1 VIRRRLAGLAVFL
14 VLWEAVGRSGVVAGG
29 VMPPASVVLVRFFA
43 LFADR
48 EFLTNAAS
56 TMLAWPI
63 ALGLASAI
71 AIPLGMVL
79 GRFRPLRLSIG
90 PVVEFLRPLPTVALI
105 PLVTLVLGGGA
116 QTKIALAVFASAWPI
131 LFNTMYAVAEID
143 RQLLETA
150 RAFRIG
156 PVRLASGVILPAV
169 APFALTGVR
178 LSAAVA
184 LIVLVSTEYVSPG
197 LGIGHFVY
205 HWGTTSL
212 RMDIVLAATVF
223 VGLAGYLVNS
233 GLLSAQRRWLG
244 WAATGGAI

>member
-1 VIRRRLAGLAVFL
+1 MAVFL
-14 VLWEAVGRSGVVAGG
+14 VLWEVVGRSGVVTTG
-29 VMPPASVVLVRFFA
+29 VVPPASVVLARFFA

-56 TMLAWPI
+56 TMLSWPI

-71 AIPLGMVL
+71 AIPLGVVL
-79 GRFRPLRLSIG
+79 GRFRPLRLSVG

-105 PLVTLVLGGGA
+105 PLVTLVLGSGA

-156 PVRLASGVILPAV
+156 PVWLASGVILPAV
-169 APFALTGVR
+169 APFALTGIR

-197 LGIGHFVY
+197 PGVGHFVY

-212 RMDIVLAATVF
+212 RMDVVLAATVF
-223 VGLAGYLVNS
+223 IGLAGYLVNM

>member
-1 VIRRRLAGLAVFL
+1 MIGRSVAGLAGFL
-14 VLWEAVGRSGVVAGG
+14 ALWEVAGRSGVVKAG
-29 VMPPASVVLVRFFA
+29 VLPPASVVLVRFMA
-43 LFADR
+43 LFTDR
-48 EFLTNAAS
+48 EFITEAAS
-56 TMLAWPI
+56 TIVSWPI
-63 ALGLASAI
+63 ALALASAI

-116 QTKIALAVFASAWPI
+116 QTKIALAVFASVWPI
-131 LFNTMYAVAEID
+131 LFNTMYAVGEID

-150 RAFRIG
+150 RAFRVG
-156 PVRLASGVILPAV
+156 PMRLASGVILPAV
-169 APFALTGVR
+169 APFALTGIR

-184 LIVLVSTEYVSPG
+184 LIVLVSTEYYTSSV
-197 LGIGHFVY
+197 GIGHFVS

-212 RMDIVLAATVF
+212 RMDLVLASVVF
-223 VGLAGYLVNS
+223 VGLAGYLVNT
-233 GLLSAQRRWLG
+233 GLLAAQRRWMG